1 MLYYNK
7 IYFFKFIGRVAA
19 YIWVLEFQKRGL
31 PHIHCIFWMQEGDKI
46 RHGRELDDLILA
58 EIPDPQADPLLY
70 QLVTER
76 MLHNCNDI
84 CRPPHLAQ
92 LDQNGLPIHR
102 CLKGF
107 PQPFSDETRINEN
120 HMPAYRRTNNERVHR
135 IGQKVFD
142 NKYVVPYNPYLLKH
156 FQSHINVEYIAFASS
171 MKYLFKYVT
180 KGNDQARVYATVA
193 PGHGN
198 LQAAANPQVQQ
209 PVNNQPPLPQNDQV
223 NNQQPPVVQQQ
234 PIQGG
239 LNQANVQLP
248 NLLPQN
254 SQANNH
260 QSQQQPAIVAP
271 NQAPPLR
278 NSQIAMPPPPPP
290 PPAAQNP
297 ALPLRN
303 SQVVMPPPPPPAAP
317 INNDQQQNHQPADR
331 ANRVI
336 YNEIEDY
343 ISKL

>member
-1 MLYYNK
+1 MH
-7 IYFFKFIGRVAA
+7 
-19 YIWVLEFQKRGL
+19 E
-31 PHIHCIFWMQEGDKI
+31 EDKI

-76 MLHNCNDI
+76 MLHKCNDS

-107 PQPFSDETRINEN
+107 PQPFLDETIINEN
-120 HMPAYRRTNNERVHR
+120 YMPVYRRPDNGRVFQ
-135 IGQKVFD
+135 IGQKIFD

-156 FQSHINVEYIAFASS
+156 FQSHINVEYIAYASS

-198 LQAAANPQVQQ
+198 IQAATAAANPNAQ
-209 PVNNQPPLPQNDQV
+209 VNNQPPQPQNPQQANIQPPPAAQQQPPNTLPQNNQPAQ
-223 NNQQPPVVQQQ
+223 QQPP
-234 PIQGG
+234 
-239 LNQANVQLP
+239 
-248 NLLPQN
+248 
-254 SQANNH
+254 
-260 QSQQQPAIVAP
+260 PAV
-271 NQAPPLR
+271 PLR

-290 PPAAQNP
+290 PPAA
-297 ALPLRN
+297 AVPL
-303 SQVVMPPPPPPAAP
+303 
-317 INNDQQQNHQPADR
+317 NNAQQQNHQPADR

>member
-1 MLYYNK
+1 MH
-7 IYFFKFIGRVAA
+7 
-19 YIWVLEFQKRGL
+19 E
-31 PHIHCIFWMQEGDKI
+31 EDKI

-76 MLHNCNDI
+76 MLHKCNDS

-107 PQPFSDETRINEN
+107 PQPFSDETIINEN
-120 HMPAYRRTNNERVHR
+120 YMPVYGRPDNGRVFQ
-135 IGQKVFD
+135 IGQKVYD
-142 NKYVVPYNPYLLKH
+142 NKYVVPYNPYLLKQ
-156 FQSHINVEYIAFASS
+156 FQSHINVEYIAYASS

-198 LQAAANPQVQQ
+198 IQAATAAANP
-209 PVNNQPPLPQNDQV
+209 NAQV
-223 NNQQPPVVQQQ
+223 NNQAPQPQNPQQAIIQPPLAAQQQ
-234 PIQGG
+234 P
-239 LNQANVQLP
+239 P
-248 NLLPQN
+248 NSLHQN
-254 SQANNH
+254 EQANN
-260 QSQQQPAIVAP
+260 QPAQQQ
-271 NQAPPLR
+271 QAPPAPLR

-290 PPAAQNP
+290 PQAA
-297 ALPLRN
+297 
-303 SQVVMPPPPPPAAP
+303 AAP
-317 INNDQQQNHQPADR
+317 INNAQQQNHQPADR

-343 ISKL
+343 ISKLKKNI